1 MAAPTQSIIDT
12 RRHQM
17 FPVLEPAEI
26 ERVRRFG
33 KVRSYGAGEALAKV
47 GKVGL
52 GFTIILGGNVDITQ
66 HDESGRRTAIV
77 THGPGSFMGELAQL
91 AGRPALVDAH
101 AQGAVEGL
109 IIPPDQLRALLI
121 AEAELGERIMRAL
134 ILRRVGL
141 LETGAGG
148 PVIVGRAENGDV
160 LRLEGFLRR
169 NGHPRQRLD
178 PEMDPEAKALIDRF
192 HVDADQLPIVLC
204 PGGELL
210 RNPSEVELARCIG
223 LVGPIDPEHIYD
235 VAIVGAGPAGLAA
248 AVYAGSEGLSAL
260 VLDCRSFGGQAGG
273 SARIEN
279 YLGFSTGVTRMGL
292 MARGYNPGQK
302 VGGEMAITHE
312 GIGLSVCGE
321 VG

>member
-33 KVRSYGAGEALAKV
+33 KVRSYRAGEALAKV
-47 GKVGL
+47 GEMGL
-52 GFTIILGGNVDITQ
+52 GLTIILGGNVEITQ

-77 THGPGSFMGELAQL
+77 THGPGAFMGELAQL
-91 AGRPALVDAH
+91 AGRPALVDAY
-101 AQGAVEGL
+101 AKEPVEAL

-148 PVIVGRAENGDV
+148 PVIVGWAENGDV

-178 PEMDPEAKALIDRF
+178 PETDPEATALIDRF
-192 HVDADQLPIVLC
+192 HVDAGQLPIVLC
-204 PGGELL
+204 PGGQLL
-210 RNPSEVELARCIG
+210 RNPKRGRAGTLHRFSKPNRS
-223 LVGPIDPEHIYD
+223 GPP
-235 VAIVGAGPAGLAA
+235 L
-248 AVYAGSEGLSAL
+248 
-260 VLDCRSFGGQAGG
+260 
-273 SARIEN
+273 
-279 YLGFSTGVTRMGL
+279 
-292 MARGYNPGQK
+292 
-302 VGGEMAITHE
+302 
-312 GIGLSVCGE
+312 
-321 VG
+321 